1 MEAFMSTLPE
11 PMQINGTFVF
21 VLVTLIVLF
30 LLVKKFY
37 VDAYTNIMEKRHDII
52 DGAERKYMDVEVLY
66 SEKMDY
72 FEKEL
77 KKARANAG
85 ALRERLVAEARSEK
99 EMIVTG
105 ARKQALDQKEKTVTE
120 LSEVMNTEKAA
131 AANYVDNLAQQ
142 IAEQMLGRGVS

>member
-105 ARKQALDQKEKTVTE
+105 ARKQALDQKARMEDTGE
-120 LSEVMNTEKAA
+120 ARA
-131 AANYVDNLAQQ
+131 
-142 IAEQMLGRGVS
+142 R